1 MNLLFMAK
9 FCDTTEISARLA
21 QIIKHADE
29 KLILISP
36 YLKIGTNFRELLND
50 VRKSTI
56 IQIIYGK
63 KELNPEEMKW
73 LESTP
78 IQVSF
83 CENLHAKCYMNEQEA
98 LVTSMNLYEFSQIN
112 NTEMGIMISKKD
124 DSELY
129 EEINQEVKRILRK
142 STDGPSSINLPKKEY
157 KPYKKKFSK
166 GQKGFCIKCKK
177 EIKLNPEV
185 PYCKDCY
192 NEWKKHK
199 DKKYPEKYC
208 HICGESNK
216 SSLLKPTC
224 YPCYKKYK
232 NTLTFPLEV

>member
-1 MNLLFMAK
+1 MAK

-83 CENLHAKCYMNEQEA
+83 CENLHAKCYMNEREA
-98 LVTSMNLYEFSQIN
+98 LVTSMNLYEFSQVN
-112 NTEMGIMISKKD
+112 NTEMGIMVSKKD

-142 STDGPSSINLPKKEY
+142 STDGPLLINLSREKQNIFNKKTNKE
-157 KPYKKKFSK
+157 
-166 GQKGFCIKCKK
+166 KGFCIRCGK

-192 NEWKKHK
+192 NDWKKYK
-199 DKKYPEKYC
+199 DKEYEEKKGVC
-208 HICGESNK
+208 HICGKSNK
-216 SSLLKPTC
+216 SSLMKPIC
-224 YPCYKKYK
+224 YSCYKKNK
-232 NTLTFPLEV
+232 